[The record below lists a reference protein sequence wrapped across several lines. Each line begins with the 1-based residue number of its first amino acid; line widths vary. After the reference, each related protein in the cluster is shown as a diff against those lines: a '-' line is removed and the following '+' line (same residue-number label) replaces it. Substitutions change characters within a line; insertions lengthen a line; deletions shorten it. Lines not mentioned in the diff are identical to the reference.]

1 MYNLYIMAS
10 DPEKTE
16 LLFKEFVGVV
26 NVRQNDPFNSGD
38 HKYPFRSYVT
48 NESIFSNNI
57 PADLSNITYTS
68 FGQTLYGSTALDA
81 SFANSGAVL
90 GISYE
95 IPGTDLV
102 FYYKAEMTQPSPNTN
117 KTWYIDDGDGLF
129 NSLMKD
135 SIPFLYDATQKKS
148 YLQTLW
154 SNSGTN
160 SLDVYESPLF
170 WLMDYQSGFIEM
182 YGDQQD
188 VTDWITI
195 NGTPRLS
202 FIKYNGPKGASGG
215 GGGGGDAS
223 FNNLDVS
230 NNLIVNNTQFLQK
243 LGPQQLSLSSGVN
256 YYKIANVIMSTDPSV
271 GSGPTVCSGR
281 FTIKIENDTITTI
294 EFIAGFYS
302 DDFTL
307 PSTPSTVKPFIK
319 VIYSNGEDIIQ
330 NSINYIGIGLNTS
343 GGTPL
348 ESTIDLLIGITGSGI
363 IANNSVVRLYQNN
376 EGTTSNTG
384 DYRDWTLESSFIAI
398 PTLVFTTSYTIYKQL
413 KLDTFNDISYA
424 TGTSLAMSSLDSETF
439 MGNVNVGEKITVLNG
454 LDISGQINML
464 NPSTII
470 NGNTIDFSGAIKVR
484 ELGTFDNSLN
494 VNGFTTLKDV
504 FTQNIT
510 TKPFATIDNSLGH
523 VKTYQ
528 LSTEFLYPAN
538 VFYPNTI
545 RIQKADLKFD
555 NAAGIGGHII
565 DLSAITSDGDNLLL
579 NGGLEFNNASDISNT
594 IVNLNS
600 IYPSEIS
607 GNDILNIYGDLDM
620 SNNDIINVNRIKAT
634 IIEANNQSIDISGN
648 LDMNNND
655 ILNTTKVETDNIE
668 TNNSSKLNILS
679 DISMANTDIYLNN
692 RDIINVEKMDVSY
705 INIRGTNSSSSNIY
719 GTGNGTLQWD
729 PSSLFIG
736 NINDNIIR
744 SIIGSSYV
752 LGDSVY
758 LSNGS
763 SKSNVTSSSN
773 NYIGV
778 LDNSG
783 IDIVAKTGKEVFI
796 KSGTGSKTTFSVGTS
811 SVLDLYSTY
820 NEDKVG
826 HKFYIPGADLSAIVI
841 GGNVPTG
848 TEYIL
853 KNIGSTATDED
864 SPTNTQAVELQAPI
878 YWLEN
883 GWNDASKYSKERI
896 IMGSELKFDIFNAYL
911 TANWPS
917 ASSFG
922 AFPLYTN
929 SDTFFRIW
937 DSSYGSPAN
946 GVIASLGVMTALYRR
961 TNSSSEL
968 IPADYSQKVTMPR
981 DGWLTG
987 VNIDVPFGVNKL
999 SDILDVSG
1007 TAVLQI
1013 ITNGLGKFDNGTS
1026 LQTMEHIVLD
1036 TVTQTNIIDGKI
1048 DNGWNISLEPKKWVF
1063 IPKGRDLSQSLKL
1076 RMRPNS
1082 DTTLGAPFTSAN
1094 CAKVRYGSIAD
1105 SGSYSTSW
1113 SQSAVQ
1119 GYMTVWCPPREG
1131 IPYKNY

>member
-1 MYNLYIMAS
+1 MAS

-188 VTDWITI
+188 VTDWITT

-302 DDFTL
+302 DNFTL

-343 GGTPL
+343 GGSPL
-348 ESTIDLLIGITGSGI
+348 ESTIDLLIGITGSG

-398 PTLVFTTSYTIYKQL
+398 PTLIFTTSYTIYKQL

-484 ELGTFDNSLN
+484 EASTFDNSLN

-504 FTQNIT
+504 FTHNIT
-510 TKPFATIDNSLGH
+510 TKPGAIIDNSGNGQI
-523 VKTYQ
+523 KTYQ
-528 LSTEFLYPAN
+528 LHTEFIHPAN

-545 RIQKADLKFD
+545 NIQKADFRFN

-607 GNDILNIYGDLDM
+607 GNETLNIYGDLDM

-634 IIEANNQSIDISGN
+634 IIEANNQNIDISGN

-692 RDIINVEKMDVSY
+692 GDIKNVENMDVSY
-705 INIRGTNSSSSNIY
+705 INIRGTNSNFYNIF

-729 PSSLFIG
+729 ASSFFIQ
-736 NINDNIIR
+736 NLHDNIIR
-744 SIIGSSYV
+744 SVTGSSYV

-763 SKSNVTSSSN
+763 SKNSVTFNN

-783 IDIVAKTGKEVFI
+783 IDIVAKSPNGEVFI
-796 KSGTGSKTTFSVGTS
+796 KAGNTSKIKFEVSQP
-811 SVLDLYSTY
+811 VLNLNAFW
-820 NEDKVG
+820 NEDTVG
-826 HKFYIPGADLSAIVI
+826 HKFYIPGFDLSNYLVTNSI
-841 GGNVPTG
+841 PTG
-848 TEYIL
+848 TEYIRD
-853 KNIGSTATDED
+853 KIGSTATDED
-864 SPTNTQAVELQAPI
+864 SNTQAVNLEAPI

-883 GWNDASKYSKERI
+883 GWNDAPNYSKEQI

-911 TANWPS
+911 TGFWTG

-922 AFPLYTN
+922 AFPKWTN
-929 SDTFFRIW
+929 SDSNFRIW

-946 GVIASLGVMTALYRR
+946 GVTASLGVMTALYRR
-961 TNSSSEL
+961 TNSTSDL
-968 IPADYSQKVTMPR
+968 IPADYGQKVTMPR

-987 VNIDVPFGVNKL
+987 VNIDVPFGVNQL
-999 SDILDVSG
+999 SDIFDVS
-1007 TAVLQI
+1007 
-1013 ITNGLGKFDNGTS
+1013 
-1026 LQTMEHIVLD
+1026 
-1036 TVTQTNIIDGKI
+1036 
-1048 DNGWNISLEPKKWVF
+1048 
-1063 IPKGRDLSQSLKL
+1063 
-1076 RMRPNS
+1076 
-1082 DTTLGAPFTSAN
+1082 
-1094 CAKVRYGSIAD
+1094 
-1105 SGSYSTSW
+1105 
-1113 SQSAVQ
+1113 
-1119 GYMTVWCPPREG
+1119 
-1131 IPYKNY
+1131 